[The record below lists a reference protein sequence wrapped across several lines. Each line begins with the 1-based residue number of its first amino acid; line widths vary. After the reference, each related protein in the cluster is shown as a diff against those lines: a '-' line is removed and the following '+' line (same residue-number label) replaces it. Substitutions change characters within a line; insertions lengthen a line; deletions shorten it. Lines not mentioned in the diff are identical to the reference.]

1 MTMDKIEILSRLK
14 DEKLVAVIRAESID
28 KGMKIIDAVVAGGIK
43 FIEVTFT
50 VPKATNLIETL
61 TDRYAGSDVI
71 IGAGTCLDAETARLA
86 ILKGA
91 QFVVSPSFNE
101 DLVRLCNRYR
111 IPVMT
116 GAQTINEFIEASEM
130 GVDVIKVFPGD
141 AYKPS
146 IIKSFKGPLPH
157 LNFMPTG
164 GVSVENVNEWLEH
177 GAFAVGTGSSLTKGA
192 LTDDYESITQE
203 ARKFVEK
210 VTHAE

>member
-111 IPVMT
+111 IPV
-116 GAQTINEFIEASEM
+116 
-130 GVDVIKVFPGD
+130 
-141 AYKPS
+141 
-146 IIKSFKGPLPH
+146 
-157 LNFMPTG
+157 
-164 GVSVENVNEWLEH
+164 
-177 GAFAVGTGSSLTKGA
+177 
-192 LTDDYESITQE
+192 
-203 ARKFVEK
+203 
-210 VTHAE
+210 

>member
-164 GVSVENVNEWLEH
+164 GVSIENVNEWLEH

-203 ARKFVEK
+203 ARKFVEQ